1 MSAVICIHISLQA
14 LDLESKV
21 YLHVILAVRLYVWV
35 VKCESK
41 WFLNIIT
48 CWTYLPC
55 LPRTSLGANVQHLDR
70 SLQSDTHIVHLDI
83 SLLDSILAKKN
94 IGFGISS
101 MPFLETCCGGV

>member
-1 MSAVICIHISLQA
+1 MRHLYIMGHPGDMPGCM
-14 LDLESKV
+14 EC
-21 YLHVILAVRLYVWV
+21 VILAVRLYVWV

-55 LPRTSLGANVQHLDR
+55 LPRTSIGANVQHLDR